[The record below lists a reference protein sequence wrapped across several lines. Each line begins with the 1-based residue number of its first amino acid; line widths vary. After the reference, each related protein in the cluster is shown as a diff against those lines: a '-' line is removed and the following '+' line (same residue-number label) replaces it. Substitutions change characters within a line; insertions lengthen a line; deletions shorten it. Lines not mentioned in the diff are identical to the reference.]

1 MGAILISGMRFL
13 ACVVFGV
20 TLGAIAIAAPVP
32 RPAPV
37 FAMNMTD
44 GTKTRLQKYRGKVVL
59 LAFIKTGCS
68 HCQAVTGIFE
78 ALQTELGARGL
89 QVLEAAVD
97 DDAKEH
103 VTDFAAKFKTNFPV
117 GWSDGPDAFPVL
129 RPDPTKLV
137 MMPQCVLVDRRG
149 IIRAQFS
156 GEDSLFEGDA
166 HQKLT
171 ALIEK
176 YL

>member
-1 MGAILISGMRFL
+1 MRFL

-89 QVLEAAVD
+89 QVLEAAV
-97 DDAKEH
+97 
-103 VTDFAAKFKTNFPV
+103 
-117 GWSDGPDAFPVL
+117 
-129 RPDPTKLV
+129 
-137 MMPQCVLVDRRG
+137 
-149 IIRAQFS
+149 
-156 GEDSLFEGDA
+156 
-166 HQKLT
+166 
-171 ALIEK
+171 
-176 YL
+176 